1 MAEMT
6 RNDPQQT
13 AIEVLGW
20 LASEPEL
27 LSRFL
32 ALSGLEASNLR
43 AAANEPGFLVGVLSF
58 LMTHEPTLMRFSE
71 ATGTPPETVARAWQA
86 LGGGSES

>member
-1 MAEMT
+1 MNEMSHH
-6 RNDPQQT
+6 DPQQT

-43 AAANEPGFLVGVLSF
+43 AAAAQPGFLTGVLTF
-58 LMTHEPTLMRFSE
+58 LMQHEPTLMRYCE
-71 ATGTPPETVARAWQA
+71 ATGTPPEAVARAYKA
-86 LGGGSES
+86 LGGGEPQ

>member
-1 MAEMT
+1 MT
-6 RNDPQQT
+6 HNDPQQI

-43 AAANEPGFLVGVLSF
+43 AAAGQPGFLVGVLSF
-58 LMTHEPTLMRFSE
+58 LMTHEPTLIRFSE
-71 ATGTPPETVARAWQA
+71 ASGRPPEAVARAWRE
-86 LGGGSES
+86 LGGGSDI

>member
-1 MAEMT
+1 MSHH
-6 RNDPQQT
+6 DPQQT

-43 AAANEPGFLVGVLSF
+43 AAAAQPGFLTGVLSF
-58 LMTHEPTLMRFSE
+58 LMTHEPTLMRYSE
-71 ATGTPPETVARAWQA
+71 ATGTPPAAVARAYKA
-86 LGGGSES
+86 LGGEEEQ

>member
-58 LMTHEPTLMRFSE
+58 LMTHEPTLMRFS
-71 ATGTPPETVARAWQA
+71 
-86 LGGGSES
+86 

>member
-1 MAEMT
+1 MSEMSA
-6 RNDPQQT
+6 NDPQDT
-13 AIEVLGW
+13 AIQVLGW

-43 AAANEPGFLVGVLSF
+43 AAAAQPGFLAGVLSF
-58 LMTHEPTLMRFSE
+58 LMTHEPTLIRYCE
-71 ATGTPPETVARAWQA
+71 ATGTRPETVARAWQA
-86 LGGGSES
+86 LGGGDMS

>member
-1 MAEMT
+1 MT
-6 RNDPQQT
+6 SYDPQET
-13 AIEVLGW
+13 AIAVLGW

-43 AAANEPGFLVGVLSF
+43 AEATPPGFLVGVLSF
-58 LMTHEPTLMRFSE
+58 LMTHEPTLLRFCD
-71 ATGTPPETVARAWQA
+71 ATGTAPEAVARAWRA
-86 LGGGSES
+86 LGGGETS